1 MPLLQAL
8 VTDHAFPQLWTHMF
22 GGYSWLIHPEQLD
35 SKVPYQC
42 VMQVCLAGCGQQ
54 PAQRDASGEWY
65 GMVCDAGAAPA
76 QPCKQHCA
84 WLPQGNAV
92 VQVVVVRV

>member
-1 MPLLQAL
+1 VPLLQAL
-8 VTDHAFPQLWTHMF
+8 VTDPVPPQLWTHMF
-22 GGYSWLIHPEQLD
+22 GGYSWLADPEQLD
-35 SKVPYQC
+35 SRVPYQC

-54 PAQRDASGEWY
+54 PAQRDASGD

-84 WLPQGNAV
+84 WVSQGNAV